1 MKIFLLLIL
10 LLNYSFAKYQTN
22 ESCKEC
28 HEKIYEEFQS
38 SAHSKTYFNDELH
51 RQVADKVSD
60 KKYDC
65 ALCHMPMASNLKDL
79 IDGKARP
86 DKNNKT
92 HTDAISCYFCH
103 TIAYVKKSHKH
114 FDNVKAK
121 QADGFKPTLYGSL
134 ENVDSTDKHTGV
146 KSPIYAKNACKGCHS
161 FKKNDFNTTIFRAM
175 DDKQDSLECI
185 KCHMPKVLGGNEK
198 INKKARKDH
207 LSHKFLGIRS
217 ESYRKSGIDISID
230 LNNSKLNIN
239 LKNKMSHP
247 LIIQAARV
255 KYLKITQIRDGKV
268 VWQNYK
274 EHPSEDKAAYFS
286 YSFKK
291 DGKKVIIP
299 ATATSSKV
307 NNIEAKSTKT
317 LTYKLSTIKDKDKLE
332 VTMYAKLAKDDCKKV
347 LDLNDTSFT
356 KEMTII
362 QKSYEYSQ
370 AHQQFLEL

>member
-1 MKIFLLLIL
+1 MIKIFLLMIL
-10 LLNYSFAKYQTN
+10 LLDQSYAKYLTN

-38 SAHSKTYFNDELH
+38 SSHSKTYFNDDLH
-51 RQVADKVSD
+51 RKVADKVS
-60 KKYDC
+60 KEKYDC
-65 ALCHMPMASNLKDL
+65 AVCHMPMASNLKDL
-79 IDGKARP
+79 VVGKARP

-103 TIAYVKKSHKH
+103 TIAYVKKTHKY

-146 KSPIYAKNACKGCHS
+146 NSPIYAKNACKGCHS
-161 FKKNDFNTTIFRAM
+161 FKKNDYNTTIFRAM

-217 ESYRKSGIDISID
+217 ESFRRSGIAITINID
-230 LNNSKLNIN
+230 KNQLEVK
-239 LKNKMSHP
+239 LKNKMAHP
-247 LIIQAARV
+247 LIIQAARA
-255 KYLKITQIRDGKV
+255 KYFKITQTRSDKV
-268 VWQNYK
+268 IWQNYK
-274 EHPSEDKAAYFS
+274 VHPRDDAQAYFS

-299 ATATSSKV
+299 ATATSSEV
-307 NNIEAKSTKT
+307 NNIEAKSEKT
-317 LTYKLSTIKDKDKLE
+317 LTYTLSDLKKGDKIE
-332 VTMYAKLAKDDCKKV
+332 VVLYGKLAKDDCQKV

-356 KEMTII
+356 KEMLIT
-362 QKSYEYSQ
+362 QKSYEYN
-370 AHQQFLEL
+370 